1 MSQYYQENNMNNI
14 STTLLNKDLKNAE
27 PHKLSI
33 ITKNFVSLLFQEALY
48 NIKNKEIEENKIV
61 SKFISSIFNEI
72 KIEIIVSNFVNSVFE
87 VAKIKANYN
96 NKIRDTEISN
106 CSTSNKKIVNKRIPN
121 LINKRKVI
129 NENKCE
135 KHEINST
142 LKSRKVH
149 FNIACD
155 SNRSTFFKSNKDCEI
170 SNTKSPFKNKRNHYS
185 SQDKDNKI
193 INHFDCQKYSLNKEN
208 SSKIESAKEND
219 RYARKINIIKSH
231 ISTMKKRQEEINKK
245 IALLKNKEDNIN
257 RVRKENTVQKR
268 VITSFLEN
276 QRKNLIIKRQFIENR
291 KQIDNLAAKR
301 TSDKIKFEKKM
312 KYRQMKEE
320 NKKCFDNMKTAT
332 KQNNINAK
340 NLIKQIRKL
349 REFNKIVFP
358 QKKVLLRKKNA
369 FQNVAKR
376 DVNSIKS
383 QFLKMQIKQL
393 ENVEKEYFNRLIKS
407 QEKFNK
413 ISAEENSFKYYM
425 KYSKK

>member
-14 STTLLNKDLKNAE
+14 STALLNKDLKNAE

-96 NKIRDTEISN
+96 NKI
-106 CSTSNKKIVNKRIPN
+106 
-121 LINKRKVI
+121 VI

-193 INHFDCQKYSLNKEN
+193 INHFDYQKYSLNKEN
-208 SSKIESAKEND
+208 SSKIESVKEND

-301 TSDKIKFEKKM
+301 ISDKIKFEKKM